1 MKGRPIV
8 TLLLLIG
15 LTLAAM
21 APALSQLRTSIIGDG
36 GDNYQFLGFQYLARH
51 LIVSGGWF
59 HGWTD
64 YWRYPAGIDVQGATD
79 SMLFMTIGL
88 LLYVG
93 TSDPVLVY
101 NLSVLVLVFLNLA
114 CSYAA
119 FRTWFDRRLALLGAI
134 IYGLSFFSLSRVG
147 GHVNLIATAGYPL
160 FFSSLYRIYKDDG
173 RTSDFM
179 LLSASMVYLT
189 MASLQHPLLVIAAMP
204 FIAGLMLVFERDAAL
219 ALLVILWRKKG
230 ILSASLILSLLAVA
244 PFEGRRVL
252 QFMAGKTIMPAGEL
266 VRVPAINFFLPN
278 AYTPTIASAI
288 PNGSRAW
295 IEYGVFLGFAEV
307 AVLAA
312 ALWGLRKAAGFRLL
326 AGATVVFFALSL
338 GVWPYPVLYHFLPYR
353 GILEPGRL
361 YVILYL
367 AVTLLILLF
376 IRRTRSPALYW
387 TVLACVCLERVPM
400 HAFHSPTLRE
410 PELIA
415 AVQSR
420 PTHAVLDLPAY
431 DSWWNGQ
438 VYDLY
443 SVHYQ
448 RPIVNGYFHWSGD
461 VPESRGLVDRL
472 REYRCYFEPG
482 QAVTAF
488 DPKTGASR
496 RDELIDTLEKS
507 DIRAIVIHKDL
518 FGSET
523 QCGAARQ
530 FIDALVDQRARW
542 EVLLDTPAK
551 QVLWLKRE

>member
-1 MKGRPIV
+1 
-8 TLLLLIG
+8 
-15 LTLAAM
+15 M
-21 APALSQLRTSIIGDG
+21 A
-36 GDNYQFLGFQYLARH
+36 
-51 LIVSGGWF
+51 
-59 HGWTD
+59 
-64 YWRYPAGIDVQGATD
+64 
-79 SMLFMTIGL
+79 
-88 LLYVG
+88 
-93 TSDPVLVY
+93 
-101 NLSVLVLVFLNLA
+101 
-114 CSYAA
+114 
-119 FRTWFDRRLALLGAI
+119 
-134 IYGLSFFSLSRVG
+134 
-147 GHVNLIATAGYPL
+147 
-160 FFSSLYRIYKDDG
+160 
-173 RTSDFM
+173 
-179 LLSASMVYLT
+179 YLT
-189 MASLQHPLLVIAAMP
+189 MASLQLPLLLIASLP
-204 FIAGLMLVFERDAAL
+204 FVAGLMLLFEREAAV
-219 ALLVILWRKKG
+219 ALCAILWRKKW
-230 ILSASLILSLLAVA
+230 ILIASLFLSLLLVA
-244 PFEGRRVL
+244 PFEGRRIL
-252 QFMAGKTIMPAGEL
+252 QFLAGKTLMPSGEL
-266 VRVPAINFFLPN
+266 VKVPAINFLLPN

-295 IEYGVFLGFAEV
+295 IEYGVFLGFAEM

-312 ALWGLRKAAGFRLL
+312 AMWRLPKTGGFRLL
-326 AGATVVFFALSL
+326 VATTVVSFVLSL
-338 GVWPYPVLYHFLPYR
+338 GAWPYPLLYHFLPYR

-376 IRRTRSPALYW
+376 IRRVRSPALYW
-387 TVLACVCLERVPM
+387 AVLACVCLERVPM

-438 VYDLY
+438 IYDLY

-482 QAVTAF
+482 QAVGAF
-488 DPKTGASR
+488 DPATGASR
-496 RDELIDTLEKS
+496 RDELIDTLEKN
-507 DIRAIVIHKDL
+507 DIRVIVLHKDL
-518 FGSET
+518 FGSEA